1 MKTQSNFKT
10 LKTSSF
16 SFFVLLS
23 AVVLALSSCSKNG
36 DNVSVSAYVRAVNS
50 AQASAPQDFY
60 VDNNKVNSTAMA
72 YTQNTSYVSV
82 SSGNHQAQFK
92 TSTSAN
98 VNTSFN
104 LTASP
109 GAYYT
114 VFYTDDNTATTYQDD
129 RTMPQSGN
137 ARVRFIN
144 VSSALTGNVDFA
156 TSTGTSVVSK
166 LTYKTA
172 SAYNEVA
179 AASTFKLYATGSSTL
194 LLNIPVVLQ
203 AGKIYTVFISGSTSA
218 TITYTLIAEN

>member
-10 LKTSSF
+10 PKTLTF
-16 SFFVLLS
+16 ALFILLS

-36 DNVSVSAYVRAVNS
+36 DNVSVAAYIKAVNS

-60 VDNNKVNSTAMA
+60 VDNNKVNSSGMA
-72 YTQNTSYVSV
+72 YTQTTGYVSV
-82 SSGNHQAQFK
+82 GSGTHQAQFK
-92 TSTSAN
+92 TTSTTT
-98 VNTSFN
+98 VNTAFSLN
-104 LTASP
+104 TSP

-114 VFYTDDNTATTYQDD
+114 VFYTDDNSATTCQDD
-129 RTMPQSGN
+129 RTTPQSGN

-156 TSTGTSVVSK
+156 TSTGTTVVSK

-179 AASTFKLYATGSSTL
+179 AASTFKLYASGSSTVL
-194 LLNIPVVLQ
+194 LSIPVVLQ

>member
-1 MKTQSNFKT
+1 MKTQSNFYTPKT
-10 LKTSSF
+10 FTF
-16 SFFVLLS
+16 SLIILLS

-36 DNVSVSAYVRAVNS
+36 DNVSIAAYVRAVNS

-60 VDNNKVNSTAMA
+60 VDNNKVNSSGMA
-72 YTQNTSYVSV
+72 YTQTTAYVSV
-82 SSGNHQAQFK
+82 GSGSHQAQFK
-92 TSTSAN
+92 TTSTTT
-98 VNTSFN
+98 VNTAFSLN
-104 LTASP
+104 TSP
-109 GAYYT
+109 GAYYS
-114 VFYTDDNTATTYQDD
+114 VFYTDDNTATTYPDD
-129 RTMPQSGN
+129 RTTPQSGN

-156 TSTGTSVVSK
+156 TSTGTTVVSK

-179 AASTFKLYATGSSTL
+179 AASTFNMYASGSSTV